1 MFSTRHNKPRGV
13 SLVEVMVTIV
23 IGAVLMGVVS
33 NSFPQLKRAA
43 DRFLNQA
50 LFEEQ
55 YLIFL
60 LRFEDEYQ
68 QAAAY
73 DPEAVEQIGQ
83 LMFRQDEN
91 LDGDLNDSGE
101 QIGYRWNEKEK
112 RIDRKSGSGNF
123 QALLDG
129 VIGFSWEEI
138 SQSPTCHQLGV
149 QDVFSEKPRTIVYC
163 MDRP

>member
-1 MFSTRHNKPRGV
+1 MFSTKHNKSRGV

-23 IGAVLMGVVS
+23 IGAILMGVVS

-68 QAAAY
+68 QAASY

-83 LMFRQDEN
+83 MMFKQDEN

-101 QIGYRWNEKEK
+101 RIGYRWNEKEQ
-112 RIDRKSGSGNF
+112 RIDRKSGSGNY

-129 VIGFSWEEI
+129 VTGFSWTQI
-138 SQSPTCHQLGV
+138 KDTPVCHELQL
-149 QDVFSEKPRTIVYC
+149 QTAFTNQTRRARYC
-163 MDRP
+163 MVE